1 MPTLVLLRHGQ
12 SIWNLEKRFT
22 GWVDI
27 DLTAEG
33 EAEATRAGALIKASR
48 IALDRCFTSLLLR
61 AIRTA
66 DLALA
71 SADQL
76 WIPVERSW
84 RLNER
89 HYGGLTGRTH
99 AEVAAEVGDAQVQIW
114 RRSYDQPPPPLAP
127 GGVFDFAADRR
138 YAGEPIPATES
149 LKATLERVSPYWT
162 SAIAPRLLAGETPIV
177 VAHGNSLRA
186 VVKHLFRVP
195 DARITGVEIPT
206 GNPLLIELDSRLK
219 PVEARYLDEARAQE
233 LPALAVADGTAD

>member
-12 SIWNLEKRFT
+12 SLWNLEKRFT

-27 DLTAEG
+27 DLTVEG
-33 EAEATRAGALIKASR
+33 EAEAIRGGELIGAAG
-48 IALDRCFTSLLLR
+48 IALDRCFASVLTR

-76 WIPVERSW
+76 WIPLEKSW

-99 AEVAAEVGDAQVQIW
+99 AEVAAEVGDAQVQTW
-114 RRSYDQPPPPLAP
+114 RRSYDVPPPPLAP
-127 GGVFDFAADRR
+127 GGVYDFTADRR

-149 LKATLERVSPYWT
+149 LKTTLERVLPHWNGV
-162 SAIAPRLLAGETPIV
+162 IAPRLTAGERVLIA
-177 VAHGNSLRA
+177 AHGNSLRA
-186 VVKHLFRVP
+186 IVKHLFSVP
-195 DARITGVEIPT
+195 DDVITGIEMPT
-206 GNPLLIELDSRLK
+206 GNPLLVSLDGALR
-219 PVEARYLDEARAQE
+219 PTAARYLDATRAQP
-233 LPALAVADGTAD
+233 LPTVAVARGS